1 MHEELGTNQPKKSLQ
16 DRISDRVK
24 SRNTPRSSPLSSL
37 TQSLETIFHNPPR
50 FTAAIQSMFAKPDQD
65 TQLLIAGEHLLGILL
80 IGVVF
85 FARIANLGFN
95 TLNIDEVIYTKVG
108 QNFLSGLFVQQAS
121 SWMFASYLYPITA
134 ALVNEVAADTG
145 LRVLSA
151 VLITIAAI
159 FVYIIAFQLFDRQ
172 SALWA
177 LFIFGLAGISISLG
191 QYAVYDALGVPL
203 SAIALYCVVQAVRN
217 KNEQQIYLRWAGIA
231 FSLSVLASYIGLSM
245 LPALLAVMLLLHV
258 YHGRGLVS
266 FISQLHWSAFITP
279 ILLILGIYV
288 AFYRMELIEAFRQF
302 SSTPGN
308 RSAIILAIS
317 QQIGIPLLLAV
328 VGAAFGFRQ
337 SVINLS
343 SKPRGLLLILVI
355 FLPLLITTIL
365 ILPLYHVFSANPHD
379 MWKHNVYTLILVA
392 PLAGYG
398 LTKLIHYLR
407 SLAGP
412 QRILLRMVGAI
423 LTALMLF
430 GFVFESF
437 RQNDAFHHSWPNS
450 KGVIEYI
457 RSSDL
462 PPDTTILA
470 SGSPIYEYYFDFEF
484 HDPQLWDGVRRAEP
498 NNLQSL
504 EDAIRRCDFDLGIV
518 NTFYAPELSQ
528 ILALEFQQAGY
539 AIAFSEVELLAT
551 NAEALTNVY
560 VLPNGECRNQAG

>member
-1 MHEELGTNQPKKSLQ
+1 MHEDFGTNQPKKSLQ

-24 SRNTPRSSPLSSL
+24 SRDKPRSGPLSSL
-37 TQSLETIFHNPPR
+37 TRSLETIFHNPPR

-85 FARIANLGFN
+85 FARIANLDFN
-95 TLNIDEVIYTKVG
+95 TLNIEEVIYTKVG
-108 QNFLSGLFVQQAS
+108 QNLLSGLFEQQAS

-177 LFIFGLAGISISLG
+177 LVIFGLAGISISLG

-203 SAIALYCVVQAVRN
+203 LAIALYCVMQAVCN
-217 KNEQQIYLRWAGIA
+217 KLQQQMYLKWAGVA
-231 FSLSVLASYIGLSM
+231 FSLSVLASYIGLLM
-245 LPALLAVMLLLHV
+245 LPALLGIILLLHI
-258 YHGRGLVS
+258 YQGRGLVT
-266 FISQLHWSAFITP
+266 FISQIRWSAFITP
-279 ILLILGIYV
+279 ILLILGIYL
-288 AFYRMELIEAFRQF
+288 AYYRTDLIEAFRQF
-302 SSTPGN
+302 SGTSGN
-308 RSAIILAIS
+308 RLAIILAIS

-328 VGAAFGFRQ
+328 VGVAFGFRQ
-337 SVINLS
+337 SVINLN
-343 SKPRGLLLILVI
+343 SKPRLLLILLI
-355 FLPLLITTIL
+355 LLPLLTTTIL
-365 ILPLYHVFSANPHD
+365 ILPLYHIFSANPD
-379 MWKHNVYTLILVA
+379 DVWKHNVYTLIFIA

-398 LTKLIHYLR
+398 ITKLIQYLR

-412 QRILLRMVGAI
+412 QRVFLRMAGAI
-423 LTALMLF
+423 LTAFMLF
-430 GFVFESF
+430 GFVFASF
-437 RQNDAFHHSWPNS
+437 RQNDAFHHSWPSS

-462 PPDTTILA
+462 PPDSTILA
-470 SGSPIYEYYFDFEF
+470 SASPIYEYYFDFEF
-484 HDPQLWDGVRRAEP
+484 HDPQLWDGIRRAEP

-504 EDAIRRCDFDLGIV
+504 EDAIRRCDFDLGIL
-518 NTFYAPELSQ
+518 NTFYTPELSQ
-528 ILALEFQQAGY
+528 MLALEFQKAGY
-539 AIAFSEVELLAT
+539 AIAFSEIELLST
-551 NAEALTNVY
+551 NAEAMTNVY
-560 VLPNGECRNQAG
+560 VLPDGECRNQVG